1 MQAAGRWKPGPPPAV
16 IAVALRIIMA
26 DEQPANL
33 TNAIADSAAGPQRIV
48 IDGQVSEE
56 HDLDKQVEAVKFVQS
71 SKARRRAPF
80 GLALGHLKP
89 HGAVR

>member
-1 MQAAGRWKPGPPPAV
+1 
-16 IAVALRIIMA
+16 MA

-48 IDGQVSEE
+48 IAGQVTEE
-56 HDLDKQVEAVKFVQS
+56 HDLDKQVAAAKFQQS
-71 SKARRRAPF
+71 TRARSRAPF